1 MPKKVNSGI
10 IKIVT
15 FELGLSQI
23 EFLGK
28 ARIELMEKHSQKH
41 WAGKE
46 HGLFEELQVE
56 KGSRM
61 RVDGQKLRSNNE
73 GPTC

>member
-1 MPKKVNSGI
+1 MPKKVNPNI
-10 IKIVT
+10 IKTVT
-15 FELGLSQI
+15 FELDVNQI

-28 ARIELMEKHSQKH
+28 ARIGLMEKHSQKH

-56 KGSRM
+56 KGLRM
-61 RVDGQKLRSNNE
+61 KSGWTEAEVQ
-73 GPTC
+73 